1 VPEALSITAP
11 FLVAVVLV
19 WSAIGKL
26 RDPTSASEGFTA
38 LAVPAALSRPWM
50 VRAHPWVEIALAV
63 LLLVGAG
70 WLGVVG
76 AVGALAL
83 MLAYLALV
91 ARAVQRGDDVDCACF
106 GAWGPGR
113 VTMRT
118 VWRNGWLVVM
128 AGLSVWAAV
137 DGPSLL
143 SRATEADAGWWVVG
157 LGAALLTAA
166 LVLAGEGGSE
176 ALEAGPPQYSF
187 GDDELEDYVPVL
199 TPAVPVTL
207 ADGTTSTLR
216 ELSAAR
222 AQLLLFVSEGCGS
235 CVGVIAAVPAW
246 RTELPQL
253 DVRLVVAVPP
263 DTSSLASLEEPQTL
277 HDAPGWVRQS
287 FGTGGTPSAMLLG
300 ANGYV
305 AGGPVAGADAVR
317 AFVEEIR
324 AQLAAVV

>member
-1 VPEALSITAP
+1 MPEALSITAP
-11 FLVAVVLV
+11 FLVAAVLV
-19 WSAIGKL
+19 WSAVGKL
-26 RDPTSASEGFTA
+26 RDPAASAEGFAA
-38 LAVPAALSRPWM
+38 LGVPAALSRRWIIG
-50 VRAHPWVEIALAV
+50 AHPWVEVALAA
-63 LLLVGAG
+63 LLLVGPG
-70 WLGVVG
+70 WLRVIA
-76 AVGALAL
+76 AVASLGL

-91 ARAVQRGDDVDCACF
+91 ARAVRRGDDVDCACF
-106 GAWGPGR
+106 GAWGPGK

-118 VWRNGWLVVM
+118 VWRNAWLVVL
-128 AGLSVWAAV
+128 AALSLWAAV
-137 DGPSLL
+137 GGQTWL
-143 SRATEADAGWWVVG
+143 SEAADSGSGWWVVA

-166 LVLAGEGGSE
+166 LVVAGEGGSGAPGAE
-176 ALEAGPPQYSF
+176 PPQYAF
-187 GDDELEDYVPVL
+187 GADELEDYVPVL

-207 ADGTTSTLR
+207 ADGTTRTLR

-246 RTELPQL
+246 RAELPQL
-253 DVRLVVAVPP
+253 DVRLVIAVPA
-263 DTSSLASLEEPQTL
+263 DTSSLTSLEEPQTL

-305 AGGPVAGADAVR
+305 AGGPVVGADAVR

-324 AQLAAVV
+324 AQLAAPV